1 MTSVAFSLMK
11 ESSFSSWTSWLAMS
25 CRRSVSAPCEW
36 SSFCISASYSVLME
50 EILRCS
56 SFSSFPIT
64 SACVFFSAARAC
76 CCLFHSCFRLSSF
89 SVFSLFRFFSLLF
102 IPSSSATRLRCS
114 FSNRFI
120 LAFRS
125 SLAFFF
131 HSSKSSISCWYWRS
145 NCSSSYSIWLIMAF
159 CSFICGWYLRFNC
172 SCNSSLSV
180 CWRCMA
186 AVISSRRFSPFSF
199 STI

>member
-1 MTSVAFSLMK
+1 MK
-11 ESSFSSWTSWLAMS
+11 ESSFSSWASWLAMS

-56 SFSSFPIT
+56 SFSSFPII
-64 SACVFFSAARAC
+64 SACVFFSVASVC
-76 CCLFHSCFRLSSF
+76 CCWFHACFRLSSF
-89 SVFSLFRFFSLLF
+89 SVFSLFRLFSLLF
-102 IPSSSATRLRCS
+102 IPSSSVARLRFS
-114 FSNRFI
+114 FSNWFI

-180 CWRCMA
+180 CRRCMA

-199 STI
+199 SAM